1 VRLYDSGGATAEQTA
16 TRLLSGVVVN
26 DCEAFPQGNIL
37 VRVPA
42 LDQEI
47 WARLVAAGGGPE
59 SGFFFLPRIGDEV
72 LIGVTGAEA
81 FVLGGM
87 YSVVKSPPVSNPV
100 DAKTKRVIKSGLVG
114 GPGAVGGVGHRIEL
128 DDARQTVSISC
139 ATGHEITVGP
149 TEIELTNPVGS
160 LKITLRDTDQTVV
173 ISGVNIE
180 LNATAKLSLSGGL
193 IDITAKG
200 PLVQQGKP
208 IKIN

>member
-1 VRLYDSGGATAEQTA
+1 MRLYDSGEKSAEPA
-16 TRLLSGVVVN
+16 STRLLSGVVVN
-26 DCEAFPQGNIL
+26 DCEALPQGNIL

-47 WARLVAAGGGPE
+47 WARLVAAGGGPGA
-59 SGFFFLPRIGDEV
+59 GFFFQPRIGDEV
-72 LIGVTGAEA
+72 LVGVTGAEA

-87 YSVVKSPPVSNPV
+87 YSLANSPPVGNPV

-114 GPGAVGGVGHRIEL
+114 GIGGHRIEL
-128 DDARQTVSISC
+128 DDARQSISISC

-149 TEIELTNPVGS
+149 AEIELTNPAGS
-160 LKITLRDTDQTVV
+160 LKITLRDGDQTVV

-180 LNATAKLSLSGGL
+180 LSATAKLTLSGGL
-193 IDITAKG
+193 IDISAKG
-200 PLVQQGKP
+200 ALVQQGKP

>member
-1 VRLYDSGGATAEQTA
+1 MRLYDSGGKSAEHTA

-26 DCEAFPQGNIL
+26 DCELLPQGNVL

-42 LDQEI
+42 LDQEM
-47 WARLVAAGGGPE
+47 WARLVAAGGGPGA
-59 SGFFFLPRIGDEV
+59 GFFFQPRIGDEV

-87 YSVVKSPPVSNPV
+87 YSPVNGPPVSNTV
-100 DAKTKRVIKSGLVG
+100 DAKTKRIIKSGLG
-114 GPGAVGGVGHRIEL
+114 GGVGHRIEL
-128 DDARQTVSISC
+128 DDARQSMSIHC
-139 ATGHEITVGP
+139 VTGHEITVGP
-149 TEIELTNPVGS
+149 AEIALTNPAGS
-160 LKITLRDTDQTVV
+160 LTITLRDADQTIV

-180 LNATAKLSLSGGL
+180 LSAKAKLTLSGGL